1 MHEWRYITYISLL
14 PQLYLTKKNIII
26 NMENIY
32 KSKNNVNKN
41 IKMLDV

>member
-1 MHEWRYITYISLL
+1 MNRVYNIYIFTSTIIFD
-14 PQLYLTKKNIII
+14 KKNIYIII